1 MGWGGKQACFGE
13 GAYSENTIKILNALV
28 PPCNTNIIYMDS
40 SFIPEF
46 SKLRPLN
53 QI

>member
-1 MGWGGKQACFGE
+1 MGEKQACFGE
-13 GAYSENTIKILNALV
+13 GSYRENIIKIVNALV
-28 PPCNTNIIYMDS
+28 PSPNTNIIHMDS